1 MQMEFRSSDEPQ
13 QLLDHLHKTP
23 GLTRLDMELMDMNDV
38 EGKKIG
44 EAVAALESLETLVL
58 KLDAELDEEKKS
70 SPDSLWPMDA
80 FLTAA
85 FLGEN
90 PNSSVRS
97 LIIAG
102 SGTDG
107 DIMRLGLLP
116 RVIEQVPL
124 KELVFKW
131 HGDDGA
137 APEEMHVLLDALVEN
152 NSIES
157 LTLPNLVRWDFPDN
171 ADNGFIDGEIFAK
184 IVELVKKKTTSIQ
197 KMLLHIGE
205 CRGKGADTVNLDAF
219 YGALS
224 SNSSLRSLTLKGP
237 FYTPIAETQ
246 FPTWIRNTTSLKELL
261 LEGDGDDSEVPKILF
276 QALGEN
282 KSLTRLE
289 MEDFFIEDEEV
300 EELLKALKVNSTLQ
314 EIIFEPK
321 CDREEEVQ
329 EALAKNHQVQL

>member
-70 SPDSLWPMDA
+70 SPESLWPMDA

-157 LTLPNLVRWDFPDN
+157 LTLPNLVRYLKPFTQVL
-171 ADNGFIDGEIFAK
+171 AHYGFMKIFIYAPHSK
-184 IVELVKKKTTSIQ
+184 FATEMRV
-197 KMLLHIGE
+197 
-205 CRGKGADTVNLDAF
+205 GKGVIWQCGGHVCAGGIFQT
-219 YGALS
+219 
-224 SNSSLRSLTLKGP
+224 
-237 FYTPIAETQ
+237 TP
-246 FPTWIRNTTSLKELL
+246 TT
-261 LEGDGDDSEVPKILF
+261 DS
-276 QALGEN
+276 
-282 KSLTRLE
+282 
-289 MEDFFIEDEEV
+289 
-300 EELLKALKVNSTLQ
+300 
-314 EIIFEPK
+314 
-321 CDREEEVQ
+321 
-329 EALAKNHQVQL
+329 

>member
-1 MQMEFRSSDEPQ
+1 MEFRSSDDPQ

-23 GLTRLDMELMDMNDV
+23 ELSRLDMDLMDMNDV

-44 EAVAALESLETLVL
+44 EAVASLKSLDTLVL
-58 KLDAELDEEKKS
+58 KLDSELDEEKKS
-70 SPDSLWPMDA
+70 SPESLWPMDA

-85 FLGEN
+85 FLGEKRN
-90 PNSSVRS
+90 TSVRS

-116 RVIEQVPL
+116 EVIEKVPV

-137 APEEMHVLLDALVEN
+137 TREEMHLLLDALVKN

-157 LTLPNLVRWDFPDN
+157 LSLWNLVSWDFPDDD
-171 ADNGFIDGEIFAK
+171 DNGFIDGEIFAK
-184 IVELVKKKTTSIQ
+184 IVELVKKTTSIQ
-197 KMLLHIGE
+197 KLQLHIGE
-205 CRGKGADTVNLDAF
+205 CRGKGADAVNLDAF
-219 YGALS
+219 YDALS
-224 SNSSLRSLTLKGP
+224 SNSSIRSLTLKGP
-237 FYTPIAETQ
+237 FYTAIAETQ
-246 FPTWIRNTTSLKELL
+246 FSNWIQRTSGLQELL

-276 QALGEN
+276 RALGEN
-282 KSLTRLE
+282 KSLTKLE
-289 MEDFFIEDEEV
+289 MEDFFVEDEEV

-314 EIIFEPK
+314 EIVFQPK

-329 EALAKNHQVQL
+329 EALAKNQQVK